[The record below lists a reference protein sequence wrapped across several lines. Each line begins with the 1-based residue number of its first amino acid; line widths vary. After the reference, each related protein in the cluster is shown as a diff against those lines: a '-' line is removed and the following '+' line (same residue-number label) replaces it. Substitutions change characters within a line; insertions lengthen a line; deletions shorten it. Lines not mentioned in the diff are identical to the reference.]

1 MASVTDKIRAAN
13 SQNEASFVGAVSA
26 TADANAA
33 ATAAQK
39 DSLRVAEAA
48 GISLAGA
55 ERDAGVARQQGYQ
68 EVASQL
74 RVTPAD
80 ENRVRLAKEIAV
92 AQDQML
98 AANAELTGIAASN
111 FSDNPLGW
119 FVDQFRKPYVASE
132 ASAAKQRFADAT
144 TAYSTLDSVAQN
156 GFQTV
161 DKLNQIDAGKK
172 FDAQIKQ
179 VQADTSFKV
188 AQLDHEAARDGLAAA
203 RDLYQVG
210 KDGNAQAW
218 QQLQYETQQRNHA
231 ESMAM
236 QRDHFTAS
244 QADKNQEK
252 SYYELLRTGYIA
264 LSSPEQAANIRA
276 IPVEQLKAA
285 LAGNPTLQGAAYN
298 AGVQV
303 MKNGGKFPK
312 QITFDSQSPSAALNV
327 AEQVGELPKSLKW
340 VSDMKGEWAALGP
353 TAMTARGLRPDG
365 QLMLE
370 MVTDGSGKKIPAS
383 GIFDSAAN
391 SWLAEKARNIKAK
404 DGTNPFIAPPLS
416 VIVANNPALAELAT
430 VKKLQAMGVA
440 GEDIRDGK
448 IVLKL
453 LAEGGADINQTAKEV
468 AQIYGNARAVSN
480 DLNNLRGV
488 GVSPQ
493 VLGSGYVQEGVDYTR
508 PERIASAMSKL
519 KLQSMKIIPEGL
531 LGDVMFKVSSAL
543 DRATESQKERG
554 LR

>member
-218 QQLQYETQQRNHA
+218 QQLQYETQQRNHT
-231 ESMAM
+231 ESMTM
-236 QRDHFTAS
+236 QRKHFEAS
-244 QADKNQEK
+244 QADKKQEE
-252 SYYELLRTGYIA
+252 SYYGLLRAGYVA
-264 LSSPEQAANIRA
+264 LSPPEQRDSIMA
-276 IPVEQLKAA
+276 IPSEDLKRM
-285 LAGNPTLQGAAYN
+285 LADNPTVRGAAYN
-298 AGVQV
+298 AGIEV

-312 QITFDSQSPSAALNV
+312 RITYDAQSPATAINV
-327 AEQVGELPKSLKW
+327 AEQMGGLPKSMKW
-340 VSDMKGEWAALGP
+340 VNDMKQEWAAQGP
-353 TAMTARGLRPDG
+353 TGMAARGLRPDG
-365 QLMLE
+365 QLILE
-370 MVTDGSGKKIPAS
+370 MVTDGSGKKVATS
-383 GIFDSAAN
+383 QAFDQGVN
-391 SWLAEKARNIKAK
+391 TWLSEKARNIKAK
-404 DGTNPFIAPPLS
+404 DGTNPFQAPALS
-416 VIVANNPALAELAT
+416 VILANNPELANLPT
-430 VKKLQAMGVA
+430 VQKLRALGVA
-440 GEDIRDGK
+440 GEDLRDAA
-448 IVLKL
+448 VALKL
-453 LAEGGADINQTAKEV
+453 LSDGGADINQTAKEV
-468 AQIYGNARAVSN
+468 AQIYGNARAITN
-480 DLNNLRGV
+480 ELNNLQGI
-488 GVSPQ
+488 GVSSA
-493 VLGSGYVQEGVDYTR
+493 VLNAGYRQGGVDYTK
-508 PERIASAMSKL
+508 PAEVAMVLSRL
-519 KLQSMKIIPEGL
+519 RLSSQDLAQARKIEAGKQ
-531 LGDVMFKVSSAL
+531 DVFNAMWGTK
-543 DRATESQKERG
+543 
-554 LR
+554 